1 MQGGRE
7 DWCPDIEHLPRVLME
22 KMKECNIAFKYGI
35 SKKARSQ
42 QLHAMDKVG
51 CYPATIRYQKSTGAY
66 TNRPYA

>member
-1 MQGGRE
+1 
-7 DWCPDIEHLPRVLME
+7 ME

-42 QLHAMDKVG
+42 QLHAVDKVG
-51 CYPATIRYQKSTGAY
+51 CHPATIRYQESTGAY